1 VLVGVDP
8 FVPEFGFGGNGSAI
22 APFEID
28 TLTGGQGSDTFLL
41 GDPGTVLGIQRGNPT
56 PEVYY
61 VGGENSDYALITDFT
76 AGEDRIQLRAD
87 HEFSGYSFGAT
98 SSGIGISFN
107 NDLIAI
113 VEGVS
118 FFELFS
124 TYNNFV
130 LV

>member
-1 VLVGVDP
+1 LG
-8 FVPEFGFGGNGSAI
+8 GGN
-22 APFEID
+22 
-28 TLTGGQGSDTFLL
+28 L
-41 GDPGTVLGIQRGNPT
+41 
-56 PEVYY
+56 
-61 VGGENSDYALITDFT
+61 DYALITDFT

-98 SSGIGISFN
+98 ESGIGISFN

-118 FFELFS
+118 LFELFS
-124 TYNNFV
+124 NPNNFV

>member
-1 VLVGVDP
+1 M
-8 FVPEFGFGGNGSAI
+8 SSI
-22 APFEID
+22 
-28 TLTGGQGSDTFLL
+28 
-41 GDPGTVLGIQRGNPT
+41 
-56 PEVYY
+56 
-61 VGGENSDYALITDFT
+61 
-76 AGEDRIQLRAD
+76 GEDRIQLRAD
-87 HEFSGYSFGAT
+87 HEFSGYSFGVA

-124 TYNNFV
+124 TPDNFV